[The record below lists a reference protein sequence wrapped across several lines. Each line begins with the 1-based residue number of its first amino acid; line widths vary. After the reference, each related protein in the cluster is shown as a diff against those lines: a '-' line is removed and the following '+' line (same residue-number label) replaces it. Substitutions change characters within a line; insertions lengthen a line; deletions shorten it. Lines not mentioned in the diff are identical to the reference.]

1 GMVQADH
8 TLFGG
13 RYRTALTSAFVRRG
27 ILAPASAVALA
38 RDLRAHAGREFGI
51 ATAPRARHVQFE
63 GDNEGYKKTGA
74 DAPALPLRPLATR
87 FGVTL
92 HVHMPS
98 EPNRFG
104 VAAAAVAGGAERTT
118 SPE

>member
-1 GMVQADH
+1 M
-8 TLFGG
+8 
-13 RYRTALTSAFVRRG
+13 RRWRR
-27 ILAPASAVALA
+27 ASLP
-38 RDLRAHAGREFGI
+38 
-51 ATAPRARHVQFE
+51 TAPRARHLQFE

-104 VAAAAVAGGAERTT
+104 VAAAAVGGGAEQTT
-118 SPE
+118 SPEEDARSFVLAGCVPRPTRPRN